1 MDYRKEANRLADA
14 LESGDT
20 YDYGSTSVIYG
31 WSASCD
37 DPTSP
42 AADMLRAMA
51 DEIER
56 LRAEVSALREDAR
69 RWRWLVRNAK
79 LGFAVLPSCDAV
91 IRLPVSDS
99 ADNTISAIVDRALAG
114 ER

>member
-37 DPTSP
+37 DQTSD
-42 AADMLRAMA
+42 AADLLRAMA

-56 LRAEVSALREDAR
+56 LRAELSALHKDAH

-79 LGFAVLPSCDAV
+79 LGFASLPSCDAV
-91 IRLPVSDS
+91 IRLPLLDS
-99 ADNTISAIVDRALAG
+99 ADNTISSIVDRALAE